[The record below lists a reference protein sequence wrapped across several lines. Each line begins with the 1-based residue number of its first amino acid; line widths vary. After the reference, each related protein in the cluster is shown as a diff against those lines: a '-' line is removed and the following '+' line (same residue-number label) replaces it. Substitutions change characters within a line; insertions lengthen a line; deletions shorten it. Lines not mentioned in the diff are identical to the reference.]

1 MTASGRSRSPQ
12 GRDQSRRM
20 VPLELAQQEGSAWS
34 GPDADAFQGLT
45 AGALIRLAGA
55 LDTTVTSRTGSRT
68 TPVRGLAALHPV
80 LDHLHADEC
89 LALLAPGGSGRLGFD
104 LSGRLSVRMVD
115 YTLHD
120 RLIVFRAGAAT
131 AIAQYGDG
139 PVAFEV
145 DRLDGAARDG
155 WSVLISGRCR
165 LSSLQETFAWRPFA
179 DESTGDDRDVLVVIE
194 PEHISGRRIRTW

>member
-1 MTASGRSRSPQ
+1 
-12 GRDQSRRM
+12 M
-20 VPLELAQQEGSAWS
+20 VPLELAQEEGSARS
-34 GPDADAFQGLT
+34 GPDADASEESQQLT

-55 LDTTVTSRTGSRT
+55 LDTTVSARTGSRT

-80 LDHLHADEC
+80 LDHLREDEC
-89 LALLAPGGSGRLGFD
+89 LALLAPGGSGRLAFD
-104 LSGRLSVRMVD
+104 LSGRLSVRTVT

-120 RLIVFRAGAAT
+120 RLIVFRTGAAT

-145 DRLDGAARDG
+145 DRLDGVARDG

-165 LSSLQETFAWRPFA
+165 HGSLQEMFAWRPFT
-179 DESTGDDRDVLVVIE
+179 DESGDEREILVVIE
-194 PEHISGRRIRTW
+194 PEHISGRRIRAW